1 MEARRAFQGGA
12 SSSKQIYIV
21 VSALLVALALA
32 LAVAYLASR
41 TSASVPA
48 SGHSVQAAFQTPDA
62 QERNA
67 NLNSS
72 RNPQATYRETHG
84 H

>member
-12 SSSKQIYIV
+12 TSSKQIYIV

-32 LAVAYLASR
+32 LAVVYLANR
-41 TSASVPA
+41 TSVRAPA
-48 SGHSVQAAFQTPDA
+48 SGHSVQAAFQAPDA

-67 NLNSS
+67 QINAS
-72 RNPQATYRETHG
+72 RNAQPTYRETHG

>member
-12 SSSKQIYIV
+12 TSSKQIYIV

-48 SGHSVQAAFQTPDA
+48 GHSVQAAFQAPDA

-67 NLNSS
+67 QLNSS
-72 RNPQATYRETHG
+72 RNPQPTYRETHG

>member
-12 SSSKQIYIV
+12 TSSKQIYIV
-21 VSALLVALALA
+21 VSALLVAIALV

-48 SGHSVQAAFQTPDA
+48 SRHSVQAAFQAPDA

-67 NLNSS
+67 KLNAS
-72 RNPQATYRETHG
+72 RGPQVTYRETHG

>member
-1 MEARRAFQGGA
+1 MEARRAFQAGA

-48 SGHSVQAAFQTPDA
+48 SVHSVQAAVQAPDA

-67 NLNSS
+67 RMNAS
-72 RNPQATYRETHG
+72 RNNQPSYLETHG